1 MIGTHSS
8 ALVSRMCRADSYPS
22 MIGIT
27 TSMSTR
33 PGRSWRYKCSACSP
47 SFASTTVWP
56 MRSSRPLSAARI
68 VGESSTT
75 RIFIATR
82 APRLRLDVQGY
93 NYFTLDPAWT
103 RPPARFSAGRVQQDA
118 DIGCEV
124 GCVAVAHEQAQ
135 PPLRIEHVA
144 ARGVIH
150 GVAVRCLSR
159 RLLIENPEV
168 FRDPGGRSGIAVEP
182 EKTGVECRYVV
193 CEKFLRV
200 ALRVDGDEEHLQPL
214 PVLAELIFYRFELG
228 KCRRTYVGAAG
239 VAEEHHYRLAA
250 EIGKS
255 ARLARVVGEGKIL
268 AVIGARDVGV
278 LERWARPAAAGKREC
293 GEDKPGH
300 CPQVSAHAKK

>member
-22 MIGIT
+22 ITGIT

-33 PGRSWRYKCSACSP
+33 PGRSRRYICKASLP

-56 MRSSRPLSAARI
+56 MRSSRALSAARI

-75 RIFIATR
+75 RIFIS
-82 APRLRLDVQGY
+82 
-93 NYFTLDPAWT
+93 
-103 RPPARFSAGRVQQDA
+103 SAGYVQQDPH
-118 DIGCEV
+118 IGCEV
-124 GCVAVAHEQAQ
+124 GCVAVAYEQAQ

-144 ARGVIH
+144 ASGVVH

-159 RLLIENPEV
+159 RLLIEHPEV
-168 FRDPGGRSGIAVEP
+168 FRDPGGRSGISVEP

-193 CEKFLRV
+193 REKLLRV
-200 ALRVDGDEEHLQPL
+200 ALRVDRDEEHLKPL
-214 PVLAELIFYRFELG
+214 PILAESIFYRFELG
-228 KCRRTYVGAAG
+228 KCRRTYVGATG
-239 VAEEHHYRLAA
+239 VAEEHHHHLAA

-255 ARLARVVGEGKIL
+255 ARLAGVIGERKIL
-268 AVIGARDVGV
+268 AVVGARDIRV
-278 LERWARPAAAGKREC
+278 LERGARPAAAGKREC
-293 GEDKPGH
+293 GEDKPAQ

>member
-56 MRSSRPLSAARI
+56 MRSSRPFIAAR
-68 VGESSTT
+68 
-75 RIFIATR
+75 
-82 APRLRLDVQGY
+82 APGLRLGVQGY
-93 NYFTLDPAWT
+93 NYLTPDSAWT
-103 RPPARFSAGRVQQDA
+103 GPAARFSAGRVQQDA

-150 GVAVRCLSR
+150 GVAVRGLSR

-168 FRDPGGRSGIAVEP
+168 FRDPGGRSGIAVET
-182 EKTGVECRYVV
+182 EKTGIECRYVV
-193 CEKFLRV
+193 REKLLRV
-200 ALRVDGDEEHLQPL
+200 ALRVDRDEEHLQPL
-214 PVLAELIFYRFELG
+214 PVLAELILYRFELG
-228 KCRRTYVGAAG
+228 ERRRTYVGATG
-239 VAEEHHYRLAA
+239 VAEKHHHHLPR
-250 EIGKS
+250 EF
-255 ARLARVVGEGKIL
+255 ARV
-268 AVIGARDVGV
+268 
-278 LERWARPAAAGKREC
+278 PAL
-293 GEDKPGH
+293 P
-300 CPQVSAHAKK
+300 V

>member
-8 ALVSRMCRADSYPS
+8 ALVSRMCLADSYPS

-150 GVAVRCLSR
+150 GVAVRCFSR
-159 RLLIENPEV
+159 RLLIEHPEV
-168 FRDPGGRSGIAVEP
+168 FCDPGGRRGIAVEP
-182 EKTGVECRYVV
+182 EKTGVERRNVV
-193 CEKFLRV
+193 REKFLRV
-200 ALRVDGDEEHLQPL
+200 ALRVDRDEENLQPL
-214 PVLAELIFYRFELG
+214 PVLAELLFHGLQLG
-228 KCRRTYVGAAG
+228 KRRRTYVRATGIT
-239 VAEEHHYRLAA
+239 EEHHHRLAA
-250 EIGKS
+250 KIGKR
-255 ARLARVVGEGKIL
+255 ARLARMVGERKIP
-268 AVIGARDVGV
+268 AVIGARYIGV
-278 LERWARPAAAGKREC
+278 LERGARPAAAGERKC
-293 GEDKPGH
+293 GKDKP
-300 CPQVSAHAKK
+300 

>member
-27 TSMSTR
+27 TSISTR
-33 PGRSWRYKCSACSP
+33 PGRSWGSKWSACSA

-56 MRSSRPLSAARI
+56 IRSSRPLSAARI

-75 RIFIATR
+75 RIFIAAR
-82 APRLRLDVQGY
+82 APGLRLGVQGY
-93 NYFTLDPAWT
+93 NYFTPDSAWT
-103 RPPARFSAGRVQQDA
+103 RPAARFSAGRVQQDA

-150 GVAVRCLSR
+150 GVAVRGLSR
-159 RLLIENPEV
+159 GLLIENPKV
-168 FRDPGGRSGIAVEP
+168 FPVPGGRSGITVKT

-193 CEKFLRV
+193 REK
-200 ALRVDGDEEHLQPL
+200 P
-214 PVLAELIFYRFELG
+214 
-228 KCRRTYVGAAG
+228 
-239 VAEEHHYRLAA
+239 
-250 EIGKS
+250 
-255 ARLARVVGEGKIL
+255 
-268 AVIGARDVGV
+268 
-278 LERWARPAAAGKREC
+278 
-293 GEDKPGH
+293 
-300 CPQVSAHAKK
+300 

>member
-33 PGRSWRYKCSACSP
+33 PGRSWRYICKACSP
-47 SFASTTVWP
+47 SAASTTVWP
-56 MRSSRPLSAARI
+56 MRSSRLLSAARI

-75 RIFIATR
+75 RIFMA
-82 APRLRLDVQGY
+82 AWDPWLD
-93 NYFTLDPAWT
+93 
-103 RPPARFSAGRVQQDA
+103 FSARRVQQDA

-150 GVAVRCLSR
+150 SVAVRCLSR
-159 RLLIENPEV
+159 RLLIEHPEV
-168 FRDPGGRSGIAVEP
+168 FRDPGGRGGIAVQP
-182 EKTGVECRYVV
+182 EKCGVERRHVV
-193 CEKFLRV
+193 REKFLRV
-200 ALRVDGDEEHLQPL
+200 ALRVDRDEEHLQPL
-214 PVLAELIFYRFELG
+214 PVLAELIFHRLELG
-228 KCRRTYVGAAG
+228 KRRRTYVRAAGAA
-239 VAEEHHYRLAA
+239 AEHHHRLAA

-255 ARLARVVGEGKIL
+255 ARLARVVGEREIL
-268 AVIGARDVGV
+268 AVIRPRDIGI
-278 LERWARPAAAGKREC
+278 LERRARPTAACDREC
-293 GEDKPGH
+293 RKDEPG
-300 CPQVSAHAKK
+300 PDAQVSAHAKK